1 MPAIH
6 PAEGGSLC
14 SLGIGIGYNHIY
26 ALVWVCPKMEY
37 TSIQYTPKS
46 VFSIGKM
53 TIKTGFRGIPFSGR
67 PTLLLLVKLS
77 AATCFLVACSH
88 FTTQGIGS
96 FVTREV
102 SANQRFPLH
111 QRLDMG
117 CMVLRHTCSTLRWFK
132 IAIEKWSFAV
142 NYFTC
147 YKNNNNCDV
156 QKLYM
161 LNIHNYLTPF
171 KNPSAICIHHL
182 LWKNNNH
189 QQVAWK
195 GNKKVP
201 ANLPKML
208 PSRFHR
214 KTPADHTVLNR
225 VNLRHRASLI
235 HNGIILWDETDD
247 FFFVGRFCGRSHK
260 VGW

>member
-14 SLGIGIGYNHIY
+14 SLGIGIGYNQIY
-26 ALVWVCPKMEY
+26 AVVWVCPKMEY
-37 TSIQYTPKS
+37 TSIQYTPKI

-132 IAIEKWSFAV
+132 IAIEKWSCVV

-156 QKLYM
+156 QKLYV
-161 LNIHNYLTPF
+161 LNIHNYLIPF

-182 LWKNNNH
+182 LWKKNNH

-195 GNKKVP
+195 CNQKKY
-201 ANLPKML
+201 LPTCQRCCHQDFTEKHQ
-208 PSRFHR
+208 RI
-214 KTPADHTVLNR
+214 TPL
-225 VNLRHRASLI
+225 
-235 HNGIILWDETDD
+235 
-247 FFFVGRFCGRSHK
+247 
-260 VGW
+260 